1 MNRGELLYEGKAKKL
16 FRTEDPDVVR
26 VVYKDDA
33 TAFNGL
39 KKGFLA
45 GKGELNNRIS
55 AFLFRYLAENGV
67 DNHFIRQL
75 SPTEQLVRK
84 VEILPLEVVV
94 RNRAAGS
101 LAKRLGL
108 EEGTLLSRPVV
119 EFYYKRDDLGDPL
132 VNEDHITVLGLSS
145 QEQLAEIRRIAL
157 RVNRLLTELMGE
169 RGVILVDFK
178 LEFGLDREGRLLLAD
193 EISPDTCRFWDARTE
208 EKLDKDRF
216 RRDLGG
222 VVEAYREIW
231 RRLGGET
238 RD

>member
-33 TAFNGL
+33 TAFDGK
-39 KKGFLA
+39 KKGNLP
-45 GKGELNNRIS
+45 GKGEMNNRIS
-55 AFLFRYLAENGV
+55 AFFFRYLAKNGV
-67 DNHFIRQL
+67 DNHFVRRL

-84 VEILPLEVVV
+84 VKILPLEVVV

-108 EEGTLLSRPVV
+108 EEGTPLPRPVV
-119 EFYYKRDDLGDPL
+119 EFYYKNDELGDPL
-132 VNEDHITVLGLSS
+132 INEDHIAVLRLATPD
-145 QEQLAEIRRIAL
+145 QLEEMKNIAL
-157 RVNRLLTELMGE
+157 RVNGLLMELMEG

-178 LEFGLDREGRLLLAD
+178 LEFGLDRDGRLLLAD
-193 EISPDTCRFWDARTE
+193 EISPDTCRFWDAGTE

-216 RRDLGG
+216 RRDLGD

>member
-1 MNRGELLYEGKAKKL
+1 MR
-16 FRTEDPDVVR
+16 
-26 VVYKDDA
+26 
-33 TAFNGL
+33 
-39 KKGFLA
+39 
-45 GKGELNNRIS
+45 
-55 AFLFRYLAENGV
+55 
-67 DNHFIRQL
+67 
-75 SPTEQLVRK
+75 
-84 VEILPLEVVV
+84 ILPLEVVV

-108 EEGTLLSRPVV
+108 EEGTSLPRPVV
-119 EFYYKRDDLGDPL
+119 EFYYKNDELGDPL
-132 VNEDHITVLGLSS
+132 VNEDHIAVL
-145 QEQLAEIRRIAL
+145 QLASPDQLEEMKHIAL
-157 RVNRLLTELMGE
+157 RVNGLLKELMEE

-231 RRLGGET
+231 RRLGGEI